1 MRRVFVKGELG
12 GSSFGRYGSAAVFVM
27 LWLIYVIFAGLGTY
41 QVPMFNLDNLFNGKA
56 AEVAVLTATNA
67 KEELL

>member
-12 GSSFGRYGSAAVFVM
+12 GSSAGRYGSAGAFVM

-41 QVPMFNLDNLFNGKA
+41 EFEAFNLDTFFKSVRDN
-56 AEVAVLTATNA
+56 VTN
-67 KEELL
+67 KQP

>member
-12 GSSFGRYGSAAVFVM
+12 GSSAGRYGSAGAFVM

-41 QVPMFNLDNLFNGKA
+41 EFEAFNLDTFF
-56 AEVAVLTATNA
+56 
-67 KEELL
+67 